1 MNTKLIFIGKLD
13 NVLSTEYEGKKSVV
27 LQFIDR
33 TEAGKLK
40 LIDVKV
46 NENVEKF
53 EKLEVGKEVKLL
65 VSVRTFNNK
74 IYFKALDIVK

>member
-13 NVLSTEYEGKKSVV
+13 NILIGEYEGKKNVV

-33 TEAGKLK
+33 TENGKLK
-40 LIDVKV
+40 LIDIKV
-46 NENVEKF
+46 VENIEKF

-65 VSVRTFNNK
+65 VNVSCFNNK
-74 IYFKALDIVK
+74 VYFKALDLIK

>member
-13 NVLSTEYEGKKSVV
+13 NVLVAEHDGKKSVV

-33 TEAGKLK
+33 TEQGKLK
-40 LIDVKV
+40 LIDIKAT
-46 NENVEKF
+46 ENLEKF
-53 EKLEVGKEVKLL
+53 EKLESGKEVKLL
-65 VSVRTFNNK
+65 VNVSTFNNK